1 MGTGHR
7 GDWQAWVG
15 LGGYFELF
23 QIHELVE
30 LRKRGIGGLSA
41 EMLQIFQN
49 GQITVPIERVDMAEL
64 QIAYEWMDGVEL
76 VECIWLRYEQSSP
89 TSIVLILI

>member
-1 MGTGHR
+1 M
-7 GDWQAWVG
+7 
-15 LGGYFELF
+15 
-23 QIHELVE
+23 VE

-41 EMLQIFQN
+41 EMPQIFQN
-49 GQITVPIERVDMAEL
+49 GQITVRIERVGMAEL
-64 QIAYEWMDGVEL
+64 QIVYEWMDGVEL

>member
-1 MGTGHR
+1 M
-7 GDWQAWVG
+7 
-15 LGGYFELF
+15 
-23 QIHELVE
+23 VE

-41 EMLQIFQN
+41 EMPQIFQN
-49 GQITVPIERVDMAEL
+49 GQITVRIERVGMAEL
-64 QIAYEWMDGVEL
+64 QIVYEWMDGLEL